1 MHATQTT
8 DRVPSATP
16 INPPSSTTP
25 PLPDAERRATL
36 VLSSIKGIGNAT
48 LRALKSAFGSLS
60 QALEAPRNEVLP
72 HLASEGARAALC
84 ALSAADDIAD
94 RLLERLQAI
103 RARIVFPDDA
113 EWPRQLADCDD
124 APPLLYARGTL
135 NPSGPRLAMVGARA
149 VDDYGLQITRFWAE
163 AAARQGVD
171 IVSGGAR
178 GVDSQAHCSA
188 LDVGGHTI
196 VVFGTGIDGCYPSE
210 NAELFDRILDA
221 GGAIIS
227 QFPPETAPL
236 TRNFI
241 LRNHLIAALSDATL
255 VTRASAVS
263 GALTTAKA
271 AHQLNRPVFTLPGDL
286 TAPLSWGGQR
296 LVESN
301 LAIFIS
307 GLEPIGRH
315 LRIPGPWPS
324 LAPDALPASRRDCPP
339 ASGRPK
345 AQRLPPKN
353 PRQLPLK
360 APATPSPPLP
370 LDDQNL
376 SVFNR
381 LSSQPQ
387 QFDELLSH
395 CALDAAGLAD
405 ALLRLELLGFCEEL
419 PGRLYRRTSSGR

>member
-8 DRVPSATP
+8 AHTPSAKP
-16 INPPSSTTP
+16 ITPPSSTP
-25 PLPDAERRATL
+25 PQTDAERRATL
-36 VLSSIKGIGNAT
+36 VLSSIEGIGNAT
-48 LRALKSAFGSLS
+48 LRALKKAFGSLS
-60 QALEAPRNEVLP
+60 QALEAPRTEVVSCLM
-72 HLASEGARAALC
+72 SEGARAALC

-94 RLLERLQAI
+94 RLLERLHAI

-124 APPLLYARGTL
+124 APPLLYVRGTL
-135 NPSGPRLAMVGARA
+135 NPSGPRLAIVGARA

-163 AAARQGVD
+163 AAARQGID

-178 GVDSQAHCSA
+178 GVDSQAHSSA
-188 LDVGGHTI
+188 LDAGGHTI
-196 VVFGTGIDGCYPSE
+196 VVFGTGIDCCYPPE
-210 NAELFDRILDA
+210 NAELFDRVLDA
-221 GGAIIS
+221 GGAIVS
-227 QFPPETAPL
+227 FFPPGTGPL

-255 VTRASAVS
+255 VTRAGPIS

-286 TAPLSWGGQR
+286 TASLSWGGQR

-301 LAIFIS
+301 MATFIS
-307 GLEPIGRH
+307 GLEPIGRL

-324 LAPDALPASRRDCPP
+324 LAPDALPTSRRDCPP
-339 ASGRPK
+339 APGRPK
-345 AQRLPPKN
+345 VQRLPQRDS
-353 PRQLPLK
+353 RQLPLK
-360 APATPSPPLP
+360 TPVTPTPPP
-370 LDDQNL
+370 SLDGQNL

-387 QFDELLSH
+387 QFDELLSQ

-405 ALLRLELLGFCEEL
+405 ALLRLELLGLCEEL
-419 PGRLYRRTSSGR
+419 PGRLYRRTPSGR